1 MVYLL
6 VKDIFFVRDKLSGFN
21 ILVFGDVQ
29 EGVPAVGETSASI
42 AGMICFPYA
51 LSFFV
56 EV

>member
-6 VKDIFFVRDKLSGFN
+6 VKDIFFVRDKASGFN
-21 ILVFGDVQ
+21 ILFFGDVH
-29 EGVPAVGETSASI
+29 EGVPTIGEASASI
-42 AGMICFPYA
+42 AGMICFPCA